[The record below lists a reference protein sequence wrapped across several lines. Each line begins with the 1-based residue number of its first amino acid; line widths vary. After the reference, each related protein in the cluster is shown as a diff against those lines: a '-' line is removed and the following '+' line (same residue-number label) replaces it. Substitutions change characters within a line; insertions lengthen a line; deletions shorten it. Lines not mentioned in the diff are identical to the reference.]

1 MFDGT
6 AALRYYPSPFDA
18 LIDVGRTP
26 DFAGT
31 LREFAVRPVDAFR
44 VGGSTATGYAS
55 VIASMHVAQ
64 RARSGRVLVRGDG
77 SPDAVLSTAPVME
90 SRKTVWTLPA
100 PIKHL
105 IEQIRERAG
114 LYAWRDTV
122 QTFNAWN
129 ADSLVALAQKAWR
142 HTRVEET

>member
-1 MFDGT
+1 MIAFDEEGGKASFHGCSMFDGT
-6 AALRYYPSPFDA
+6 AALRYYPSPLDA

-64 RARSGRVLVRGDG
+64 RARSGRVLVRSW
-77 SPDAVLSTAPVME
+77 SPEKLCGRYRHRSST
-90 SRKTVWTLPA
+90 
-100 PIKHL
+100 
-105 IEQIRERAG
+105 
-114 LYAWRDTV
+114 
-122 QTFNAWN
+122 
-129 ADSLVALAQKAWR
+129 
-142 HTRVEET
+142 